1 MNNEYMT
8 ISHYFEEKSKL
19 LGKVA
24 TYDLIIEGLERAMLE
39 STVSGHLV
47 QYELDDGQMKVRS
60 NFRKISDLVSAMQ
73 GLQKLRQGYINR
85 HNGRVSVLRGGNL

>member
-19 LGKVA
+19 IGKVQ
-24 TYDLIIEGLERAMLE
+24 TYDILIEALEKSILE
-39 STVSGHLV
+39 STVSGHIV
-47 QYELDDGQMKVRS
+47 QTELDDGQMKLRV
-60 NFRKISDLVSAMQ
+60 NYRKISDMVDAMT

-85 HNGRVSVLRGGNL
+85 YNGRITVLRGGNL